1 MKRFHSIKL
10 KIFLLISFVFTLFLS
25 VSLFY
30 GLDKAQKQAYEYMV
44 NLNTSTFK
52 LIGKNVKGD
61 LYNLNYTNVKSTID
75 SFENIYFKNIYILNN
90 EGYIFAQQNKDEISF
105 FKYKGFDRLLKNRD
119 IKNELVYLKE
129 IELARKN
136 IGYIV
141 IQNNQE
147 LLKQKKQESEKEIL
161 MIYLLF
167 LFGIV
172 LLSYLI
178 SMIITN
184 PIKKIVKKIE
194 DTKEDEDL
202 EFDLNKNDEF
212 SYLART
218 ISEDRK
224 KIHSLNKNL
233 ELRVHEELEK
243 NKKQDIL
250 LQKQSIKAALG
261 DMIDVVAHQWKQP
274 LSIIKIKSEELTI
287 LSGIKDLTQEE
298 ISSSSETINEQVEH
312 LVNTLDEFRSFF
324 REDKKYETVVLK
336 ELVDSTMGL
345 IKNDIIKNDID
356 VEVNGDGAK
365 VNLIP
370 NEFKHVIINLFTN
383 TKDAFI
389 QNDIK
394 ERKVDITIDEKDNI
408 VIFKFQDNAGGI
420 PQDILSKVFEAN
432 FTTKQEG
439 HGTGVGLYMTKMI
452 VEKISAVID
461 VTNKNEGA
469 CFTIKFDADSKVN

>member
-105 FKYKGFDRLLKNRD
+105 SKYKGFDRLLKNRD

-469 CFTIKFDADSKVN
+469 CFTIKFDADLKVN